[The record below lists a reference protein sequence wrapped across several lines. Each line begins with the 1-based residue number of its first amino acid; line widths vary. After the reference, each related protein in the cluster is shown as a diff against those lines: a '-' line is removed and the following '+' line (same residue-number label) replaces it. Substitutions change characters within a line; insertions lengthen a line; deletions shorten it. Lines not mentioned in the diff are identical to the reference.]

1 LTDLSNW
8 NAKAAGQH
16 FARNFSATRPLDIA
30 AIKANA
36 QKLLA
41 SADPDERKVGE
52 YHLAFCAEVESN
64 LSVTN

>member
-1 LTDLSNW
+1 MTDLSNW
-8 NAKAAGQH
+8 NAKAAGQA
-16 FARNFSATRPLDIA
+16 FARSFVAKRPFDVT

-52 YHLAFCAEVESN
+52 YHMAFCAEIESN